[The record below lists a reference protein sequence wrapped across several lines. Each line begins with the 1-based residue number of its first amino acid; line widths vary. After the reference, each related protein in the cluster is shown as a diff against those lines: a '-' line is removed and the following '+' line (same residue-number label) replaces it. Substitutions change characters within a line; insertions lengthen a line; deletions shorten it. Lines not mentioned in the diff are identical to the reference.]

1 MVVGVGH
8 HIPNTKYKEYASLG
22 GWVGAVVRLV
32 QVVPGLEDN
41 AILISYET
49 CTANARLAWD

>member
-1 MVVGVGH
+1 MVLGT
-8 HIPNTKYKEYASLG
+8 ICQILNTQNMPPLG
-22 GWVGAVVRLV
+22 GWVGAIVRLV